1 MTAAGCTRSTSYL
14 SPTESSKRRV
24 QGNLQEHQEQL
35 TQAQPLLV
43 LSRERSFTNPFASGS
58 ASRHGS
64 IAGGRSQADAELRQ
78 GLRALLA
85 ASCEPGV
92 AC

>member
-1 MTAAGCTRSTSYL
+1 M
-14 SPTESSKRRV
+14 

-43 LSRERSFTNPFASGS
+43 LSRERSFTHPFGSGS
-58 ASRHGS
+58 ASRQGS
-64 IAGGRSQADAELRQ
+64 LAGECRSQADAELRQ

-85 ASCEPGV
+85 ASREPGV